1 MRPMRLYGRR
11 GGRLVRCI
19 ARGSKRRPA
28 GQGASRTVLVPTW
41 DPPPARGRPS
51 TRQGPQISGCYAKH
65 GGRSKALNSHDHRR
79 SYIQCKRAARVRS
92 ARLRSAPDGIDPL
105 GPGRN
110 PTEEGWV
117 TESNR
122 VTSLEGARPVPVVRP
137 DATPIS
143 QVRPNGDG
151 PLLTWEPV
159 RRRCHGHVEG
169 TAGEDEHG
177 SGLPLLGTSSGDA
190 RGSSRPTTCLV
201 GKPRRRCG
209 RRVRTCVALAAG
221 CGRRGRDGHR
231 YGSPTH
237 CRACPTRRAHNI
249 CPRNCSSAGS
259 SGNQNISN
267 IDDLLLRKRSYAT
280 CRCCMNLFL
289 QVRAM

>member
-1 MRPMRLYGRR
+1 MEIPDEAYAALRTAWG
-11 GGRLVRCI
+11 LVRCI

-110 PTEEGWV
+110 PTEEVWV

-122 VTSLEGARPVPVVRP
+122 VTSLEGASGTCRPARCYADLPGQ
-137 DATPIS
+137 TH
-143 QVRPNGDG
+143 
-151 PLLTWEPV
+151 
-159 RRRCHGHVEG
+159 RRW
-169 TAGEDEHG
+169 TAVD
-177 SGLPLLGTSSGDA
+177 LGTRQAPVLRA
-190 RGSSRPTTCLV
+190 RG
-201 GKPRRRCG
+201 GH
-209 RRVRTCVALAAG
+209 
-221 CGRRGRDGHR
+221 GRRGRTRLRPAAVGHQLGR
-231 YGSPTH
+231 WARLVQADHLPRWQAATAMRQESAH
-237 CRACPTRRAHNI
+237 LRRA
-249 CPRNCSSAGS
+249 G
-259 SGNQNISN
+259 GG
-267 IDDLLLRKRSYAT
+267 
-280 CRCCMNLFL
+280 
-289 QVRAM
+289 VRATRPRWSPLWLAYSLPCLSCSACSQHLPGKLQQRWFFWESERFEH